1 MRSYIRLSPMF
12 AAAGAVLL
20 GGARASAQCDTW
32 IFSPSFHAPFQGSNL
47 EAMAVYTPPGAT
59 SARIVVGGS
68 GARYLGTD
76 LNHIAQWNGS
86 AWSGL
91 GSGLSG
97 SVYELVVWDSPTGQ
111 VLAAGGSFSNAGGAP
126 ARKLAAWNGSSWSPI
141 GGGVQDIT
149 GGGWVDAMVVWDPDG
164 AGAQPPNLVVA
175 GNFEQ
180 AGTVAAQN
188 IARWDGTTWRTFGI
202 GLNDWVRALAV
213 WDPDGPGP
221 TMPHLIAAGNF
232 TVANNLIVNGIARW
246 DGVGWRR
253 LGDGFSDDS
262 GLLPIPEF
270 LTTWDPD
277 GAGPLIPRLVV
288 AGSFSHADGVEAH
301 GIAMWDGVSWQG
313 FGTGEHSTFNG
324 VSTWD
329 TDGAGPLPAQLIASA
344 RRFDADLNSLPS
356 PLIWDGS
363 AFQPLGTPS
372 EAYWVD
378 RFATWDPDGAGP
390 LPQRLVASGLIFD
403 NLPSG
408 AALGAMQLVGNEW
421 TTFGAL
427 PRVYASAVYDGQVL
441 MGGEF
446 LMMARNPS
454 DSSARVDAFNL
465 VAWDGYQLT
474 SPGTVTGA
482 VRAIRPYTDP
492 TTLQQ
497 EFVIGGSFG
506 AAGGVLAASV
516 ARYRPPGTTHGD
528 PGGWS
533 AMGSGFNGT
542 VFALERFGN
551 ATYAGG
557 NFTASGATAVNRIA
571 RFTGSGWQ
579 PLGTGMPSG
588 TVHALRVFNGQLY
601 AGGTFPSAGG
611 QASGGLAR
619 WNGTAWSTLGGAF
632 NGSVYALQVYN
643 NELVIGGQF
652 ANLNLVRLNTAGSIT
667 TLGGSPANGPV
678 HSLAVGP
685 DGHLYAGG
693 EFTAVGAVPATR
705 MARWDGTAWSGVRG
719 GLDGTVH
726 ALQTYRNEVHAG
738 GVFGK
743 ARGGE
748 VIAPAWGRYTVDGI
762 PWIARHPVGQTACVG
777 QEVEA
782 TMYPAPGY
790 FPFTVTWRHNG
801 IPFTQGARPWGS
813 NVELASAFTLRIT
826 QVTAQDTGTYQAEIA
841 TACGSVETV
850 EFTILVNSADF
861 DNDGDIG
868 TDADIEAFFACLA
881 GNCCAPCGTADF
893 DGDGD
898 IGTDAD
904 IEAFFRVLAGGAC

>member
-1 MRSYIRLSPMF
+1 MAARDPEDLS
-12 AAAGAVLL
+12 
-20 GGARASAQCDTW
+20 AS
-32 IFSPSFHAPFQGSNL
+32 L
-47 EAMAVYTPPGAT
+47 EAV
-59 SARIVVGGS
+59 
-68 GARYLGTD
+68 
-76 LNHIAQWNGS
+76 N
-86 AWSGL
+86 
-91 GSGLSG
+91 
-97 SVYELVVWDSPTGQ
+97 
-111 VLAAGGSFSNAGGAP
+111 
-126 ARKLAAWNGSSWSPI
+126 LAAW
-141 GGGVQDIT
+141 
-149 GGGWVDAMVVWDPDG
+149 DG
-164 AGAQPPNLVVA
+164 ALV
-175 GNFEQ
+175 
-180 AGTVAAQN
+180 TS
-188 IARWDGTTWRTFGI
+188 
-202 GLNDWVRALAV
+202 
-213 WDPDGPGP
+213 
-221 TMPHLIAAGNF
+221 M
-232 TVANNLIVNGIARW
+232 
-246 DGVGWRR
+246 
-253 LGDGFSDDS
+253 GD
-262 GLLPIPEF
+262 
-270 LTTWDPD
+270 
-277 GAGPLIPRLVV
+277 
-288 AGSFSHADGVEAH
+288 
-301 GIAMWDGVSWQG
+301 
-313 FGTGEHSTFNG
+313 
-324 VSTWD
+324 
-329 TDGAGPLPAQLIASA
+329 
-344 RRFDADLNSLPS
+344 
-356 PLIWDGS
+356 
-363 AFQPLGTPS
+363 
-372 EAYWVD
+372 
-378 RFATWDPDGAGP
+378 
-390 LPQRLVASGLIFD
+390 
-403 NLPSG
+403 
-408 AALGAMQLVGNEW
+408 
-421 TTFGAL
+421 
-427 PRVYASAVYDGQVL
+427 
-441 MGGEF
+441 
-446 LMMARNPS
+446 
-454 DSSARVDAFNL
+454 
-465 VAWDGYQLT
+465 
-474 SPGTVTGA
+474 VTGA

-533 AMGSGFNGT
+533 AMGPGFNGT

-579 PLGTGMPSG
+579 ALGTGMPSG

-632 NGSVYALQVYN
+632 NGSVSALQVYN

-705 MARWDGTAWSGVRG
+705 MARWDGASWSGVRG

-743 ARGGE
+743 ARNGE
-748 VIAPAWGRYTVDGI
+748 VISPAWARYTVDGI
-762 PWIARHPVGQTACVG
+762 PWIARQPLGQTACVG
-777 QEVEA
+777 QQVET

-801 IPFTQGARPWGS
+801 VPFTHGARPWGS
-813 NVELASAFTLRIT
+813 NVELASAFNLRIT

-850 EFTILVNSADF
+850 QFTILVNSADF

-881 GNCCAPCGTADF
+881 GNCCAACGTADF
-893 DGDGD
+893 DADGD